1 MLLRAIMAICLL
13 GTSLNIY
20 ASTQF
25 RVIVDAS
32 GSMVISDPD
41 RLTSE
46 SLRLIADLAP
56 EEESSLG
63 VWLFGEEPRVLLPE
77 TPITE
82 ELKASLKNNLGG
94 YITEDLQTDLESV
107 LRLMLD
113 TPAANGVATDSEQH
127 WILVTDGMVDISLD
141 PSVNE
146 LSRQKILTPILDELI
161 EKGIQLHTVSMTG
174 YTDSELLKTLSVKTN
189 ASYTEVAVPEDLLST
204 FNRIFTS
211 ANKADELPFEGNTF
225 FIDDSI
231 EEFTL
236 LVFHKLGKKPKVI
249 APKGDVLSLKD
260 DQKVTVANGL
270 RYTLVTVEEPML
282 GTWQVEDVDLEKSSI
297 RIVTNLKVE
306 ASNIASVL
314 FVNEPLFSSIGLYE
328 NGELIQD
335 PILLEVLK
343 AEQSLIRHRGEI
355 LEVLDNK
362 ELSQSSYQFKNKFE
376 SLILEGDYELRSF
389 LDGQSFARKLSQYF
403 TVTPAVSLS
412 VKEED
417 YGLMSFSVKPSNLR
431 LDLFRSQAFL
441 EVDYIDATRVEEELP
456 LIGAGFW
463 QKLVPSK
470 KVNFTAKVRLKGVT
484 QTGVRFDYTT
494 SPLKFNYNKP
504 ESSNLLTDVAPGTAV
519 TDFLAESREGFSGLE
534 TQTNESLEEKLK
546 IEIDATELMK
556 DVQTSID
563 EAAESAEALMSGE
576 QGEAQDDE
584 NDISFSG
591 SEILVYALINLAV
604 FLAIGGG
611 IWWMRKR
618 KKSNQ
623 TNTEES
629 V

>member
-1 MLLRAIMAICLL
+1 MLLRVIMAICLL
-13 GTSLNIY
+13 GTSISTY

-82 ELKASLKNNLGG
+82 ELKTSLKNNLGG
-94 YITEDLQTDLESV
+94 YVTEDLQTDLESV

-113 TPAANGVATDSEQH
+113 TPAAEGVATDSEQH

-141 PSVNE
+141 QSVNA
-146 LSRQKILTPILDELI
+146 LSRQNILTPILDELI
-161 EKGIQLHTVSMTG
+161 EKGIHLHTVSMTG
-174 YTDSELLKTLSVKTN
+174 YTDSELLKTLSVKTD
-189 ASYTEVAVPEDLLST
+189 ASHTEVAVPEDLLST

-231 EEFTL
+231 DEFTL

-249 APKGDVLSLKD
+249 APKGDVLTLKS

-362 ELSQSSYQFKNKFE
+362 ELSQSSYQFKNKFD
-376 SLILEGDYELRSF
+376 SLMLEGDYELRSF

-403 TVTPAVSLS
+403 TVTPAISLS
-412 VKEED
+412 VKQED

-441 EVDYIDATRVEEELP
+441 EVEYDNATRVEEELP

-470 KVNFTAKVRLKGVT
+470 KVNFTARVKLKGVT

-494 SPLKFNYNKP
+494 KPLNFAYNKP
-504 ESSNLLTDVAPGTAV
+504 VSSNLLTDVAPGTAV
-519 TDFLAESREGFSGLE
+519 TDFIAESREGFSGVE
-534 TQTNESLEEKLK
+534 SNVEESLEEKLK
-546 IEIDATELMK
+546 IEIDATDLMK
-556 DVQTSID
+556 DMKASID
-563 EAAESAEALMSGE
+563 DAANSADALISGDKVE
-576 QGEAQDDE
+576 KE
-584 NDISFSG
+584 NSADVSFSSG
-591 SEILVYALINLAV
+591 EILVYALINITV
-604 FLAIGGG
+604 FLLIGGG
-611 IWWMRKR
+611 IWWLRRRNKAN
-618 KKSNQ
+618 K
-623 TNTEES
+623 TDLEES

>member
-1 MLLRAIMAICLL
+1 M
-13 GTSLNIY
+13 SL
-20 ASTQF
+20 F
-25 RVIVDAS
+25 
-32 GSMVISDPD
+32 
-41 RLTSE
+41 
-46 SLRLIADLAP
+46 
-56 EEESSLG
+56 
-63 VWLFGEEPRVLLPE
+63 
-77 TPITE
+77 
-82 ELKASLKNNLGG
+82 
-94 YITEDLQTDLESV
+94 
-107 LRLMLD
+107 
-113 TPAANGVATDSEQH
+113 
-127 WILVTDGMVDISLD
+127 
-141 PSVNE
+141 
-146 LSRQKILTPILDELI
+146 
-161 EKGIQLHTVSMTG
+161 
-174 YTDSELLKTLSVKTN
+174 
-189 ASYTEVAVPEDLLST
+189 
-204 FNRIFTS
+204 
-211 ANKADELPFEGNTF
+211 
-225 FIDDSI
+225 
-231 EEFTL
+231 
-236 LVFHKLGKKPKVI
+236 
-249 APKGDVLSLKD
+249 
-260 DQKVTVANGL
+260 
-270 RYTLVTVEEPML
+270 
-282 GTWQVEDVDLEKSSI
+282 
-297 RIVTNLKVE
+297 
-306 ASNIASVL
+306 
-314 FVNEPLFSSIGLYE
+314 FSSIGLYE

-355 LEVLDNK
+355 LEVLDNR
-362 ELSQSSYQFKNKFE
+362 ELSQSSYQFKNKFD

-441 EVDYIDATRVEEELP
+441 EVDYVDGTRVEEELP

-470 KVNFTAKVRLKGVT
+470 KVNFSAKVRLKGVT

-494 SPLKFNYNKP
+494 SPVVFNYDKP

-556 DVQTSID
+556 DVQASID

-576 QGEAQDDE
+576 QGDNQDDE
-584 NDISFSG
+584 NNINFSG
-591 SEILVYALINLAV
+591 GEILVYALINLTA

-611 IWWMRKR
+611 IWWLRKR
-618 KKSNQ
+618 KKANQ
-623 TNTEES
+623 TSTEES